1 MVNSY
6 FLHSRIDLSN
16 GFERDNF
23 IASNNLG
30 YDDTANIVD
39 DDVSVAG
46 LRVTPSAGG
55 RGLEVQPVLEQVVK
69 KLIIFCLIWLW
80 SIGSTN
86 PFA

>member
-1 MVNSY
+1 MQAQDW
-6 FLHSRIDLSN
+6 LHTYLYISRVDLSN
-16 GFERDNF
+16 DFERDNF

-55 RGLEVQPVLEQVVK
+55 RGLEVQPV
-69 KLIIFCLIWLW
+69 
-80 SIGSTN
+80 T
-86 PFA
+86 